1 MRGAGSEPELS
12 GPFHYD
18 PATVESSA
26 PRPGRGWIRGVCITM
41 ALAFALIA
49 LCQTVTG

>member
-18 PATVESSA
+18 PSAVEPPAA
-26 PRPGRGWIRGVCITM
+26 PKGRGWIRGVCLTM

-49 LCQTVTG
+49 VCQAVTG